1 MNTITEVTGY
11 HNLGDTTPVSY
22 VDFPIMVSSTGF
34 YFILLAGIV
43 DITWGK
49 RLVLMGGAI
58 ADLNVDVWSEFVQ
71 WSVSRICFN
80 MVI

>member
-1 MNTITEVTGY
+1 MNTITEVIGY
-11 HNLGDTTPVSY
+11 HNLGDNTPVSH
-22 VDFPIMVSSTGF
+22 VDYSIMASSTGF
-34 YFILLAGIV
+34 YLILLAGIA

-71 WSVSRICFN
+71 WSVSRIC
-80 MVI
+80 V